1 MLENGGQGPARL
13 AMRYSTEVSASGAS
27 VLSTLAAFPLDSVKT
42 RMQTYQYNG
51 VLDCIR
57 HTYRTESLKGFFRG
71 MFMPATQLAFSIIG
85 YVWVPRLIC
94 IIVYRR
100 RCPDG

>member
-1 MLENGGQGPARL
+1 MLEDGKSRPAKL
-13 AMRYSTEVSASGAS
+13 AMRYSTEVAASGAS

-51 VLDCIR
+51 VMDCIR

-71 MFMPATQLAFSIIG
+71 MLVCLKRPAILSGANFPFAI
-85 YVWVPRLIC
+85 L
-94 IIVYRR
+94 RR
-100 RCPDG
+100 RCADG

>member
-1 MLENGGQGPARL
+1 MLEKGDQRPARL
-13 AMRYSTEVSASGAS
+13 ALRYRTEVAAGGAS

-71 MFMPATQLAFSIIG
+71 EFASSHFPF
-85 YVWVPRLIC
+85 PRLR
-94 IIVYRR
+94 YDG
-100 RCPDG
+100 CPGTW

>member
-1 MLENGGQGPARL
+1 MLEKGDQRPARL
-13 AMRYSTEVSASGAS
+13 ALRYRTEVAAGGAS
-27 VLSTLAAFPLDSVKT
+27 VLSTLVAFPLDSVKT

-71 MFMPATQLAFSIIG
+71 EYLLRAFPF
-85 YVWVPRLIC
+85 PRVRWGC
-94 IIVYRR
+94 RA
-100 RCPDG
+100 GT

>member
-1 MLENGGQGPARL
+1 MLEKVDQRPARL
-13 AMRYSTEVSASGAS
+13 ALRYRTEVAAGGAS

-71 MFMPATQLAFSIIG
+71 EFPNSRVL
-85 YVWVPRLIC
+85 PL
-94 IIVYRR
+94 VYARAVS
-100 RCPDG
+100 PGHNS

>member
-1 MLENGGQGPARL
+1 MLENEDQAHGGRL
-13 AMRYSTEVSASGAS
+13 AMRYSTEVAASGAS

-57 HTYRTESLKGFFRG
+57 HTYRTEKLKGFFRG
-71 MFMPATQLAFSIIG
+71 TL
-85 YVWVPRLIC
+85 
-94 IIVYRR
+94 
-100 RCPDG
+100 